1 MQKKDADF
9 IRKDRKSMF
18 EYSKYQK
25 AVFKFAEESSGNL
38 IVNAVAGAAKTTT
51 AMDLAKNLEL
61 YGGRFMAFNRHI
73 RDTLVV
79 KSKEKGITGFDYL
92 TFNGF
97 GNSVLNSQLKYR
109 PKLNENKDRNIFFY
123 KVVGDKAPNDQKKKM
138 FAWCNTIVRLVGLFK
153 YMNLDFVQAQQ
164 QLDYITDRHDIDIPE
179 DPQFLD
185 WLFTTYAMSI
195 AEHTII
201 SYTDQVF
208 LPVYLDMNIPQVEIL
223 ITDEKQDSCV
233 VESELIHR
241 GCRNGRIFAF
251 GDPDQAIYSFKGTTP
266 NAMEH
271 FKTAIGAEELP
282 LSICYRCSKA
292 VVREAQKYVPRIEY
306 ADWAKEGEVA
316 DVKPEIFAQRAA
328 TGDMVLARCT
338 VDLVSSCLRFIREG
352 KQAYVVGR
360 EIGKSIEYMIDR
372 LSNGEYISITRI
384 DDFLKALMTYYVMES
399 EKLKNAGAETRLINL
414 DDRVETIKAIA
425 EASDSV
431 MDLKR
436 RVKEIFAEEGG
447 VGIQHMTIHKCKG
460 LECDGD
466 VYLLAPE
473 KIPHKRCKQ
482 KHQIEEEYRLLY
494 VAITRAKNNFY
505 YVRSQV

>member
-1 MQKKDADF
+1 MTP
-9 IRKDRKSMF
+9 
-18 EYSKYQK
+18 SKYQQ
-25 AVFKFAEESSGNL
+25 AIFDFATNSTGNL
-38 IVNAVAGAAKTTT
+38 IVNAVAGSGKSTT

-73 RDTLVV
+73 RDALVI
-79 KSKEKGITGFDYL
+79 KAREKRITGFDYL

-97 GNSVLNSQLKYR
+97 GNGILNTKLKIR

-123 KVVGDKAPNDQKKKM
+123 KVAADDEKKKYK
-138 FAWCNTIVRLVGLFK
+138 WGNTIIRLVGLFK

-164 QLDYITDRHDIDIPE
+164 QLNNIVDRHDIDLPE

-185 WLFTTYAMSI
+185 WLFKTYAMSI

-208 LPVYLDMNIPQVEIL
+208 LPVYLDMDIPQVEVL
-223 ITDEKQDSCV
+223 ITDEKQDSCA
-233 VESELIHR
+233 VESELIRR
-241 GCRNGRIFAF
+241 GCQNGRIFAF

-266 NAMEH
+266 NAMGH
-271 FKTAIGAEELP
+271 FKQAISATELP

-306 ADWAKEGEVA
+306 ADWAKEGEVG
-316 DVKPEIFAQRAA
+316 DVKPDKFAQLAA
-328 TGDMVLARCT
+328 VGDMVLARCT

-352 KQAYVVGR
+352 KEAYVVGR
-360 EIGKSIEYMIDR
+360 EIGKSIEYLVDKI
-372 LSNGEYISITRI
+372 SVGEYITITRI
-384 DDFLKALMTYYVMES
+384 DDFLRALTTYYVAES
-399 EKLKNAGAETRLINL
+399 ERLKNAGAETRLINL

-431 MDLKR
+431 EDLKAR
-436 RVKEIFAEEGG
+436 IRTIFAEEGG
-447 VGIQHMTIHKCKG
+447 RGIQHMTIHKCKG
-460 LECDGD
+460 LECDGN

-505 YVRSQV
+505 YVR